1 MSTHSKLVVA
11 NVLMGIGIVPLIFF
25 VVWLFGFLT
34 WTSGHQPIIPIG
46 DPLSMMGPF
55 ILSFLFAAAVAGIS
69 AAWSW
74 DLVRADP
81 QNRSPIALGFRLMTA
96 SLLLSPFALL
106 FLARFLDS

>member
-1 MSTHSKLVVA
+1 MSTHTKLVIA
-11 NVLMGIGIVPLIFF
+11 NVLMSIGTVPLIFF
-25 VVWLFGFLT
+25 VVWLTGLLT
-34 WTSGHQPIIPIG
+34 WTSGHRTIIPIG

-55 ILSFLFAAAVAGIS
+55 VLSFLFAAAVAGTS

-81 QNRSPIALGFRLMTA
+81 QNRSPVALGFRLMTA
-96 SLLLSPFALL
+96 SLLISPFVLL